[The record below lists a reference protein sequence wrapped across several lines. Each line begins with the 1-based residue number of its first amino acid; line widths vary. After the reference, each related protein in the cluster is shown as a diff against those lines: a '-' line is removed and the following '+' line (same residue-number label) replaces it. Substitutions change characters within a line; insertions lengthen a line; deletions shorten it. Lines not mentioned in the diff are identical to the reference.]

1 MKISN
6 NKMYARLLSGLMCT
20 WFILGLVACGAGN
33 DEPGMPAE
41 EAYDGPLP
49 NILDTICL
57 SWRFTPG
64 DSLVYDAVSFDSI
77 VAFNTDPLLKVR
89 RETWSLV
96 CESIDERGRYHM
108 RRRLE
113 TFEGRESKGAEK
125 DVRRDESP
133 WLGRTI
139 AFTIDSLGDTGD
151 YYVADTSAAMGPGG
165 PFQPQFFVDLNESC
179 KGLDE
184 AWLLERRL
192 DTLYEN
198 GIPAPLRSGSYKYRI
213 KGRIDTLGQ
222 RCVRFEYILSG
233 QGSSATPP
241 THTPLLTTSV
251 IAEFG
256 SNVLRLDDMLPVGLF
271 RTSEIKLTVKT
282 PIGRESRATHHINTD
297 MRIREHF
304 RHGQQI
310 ATFPAFSGAD

>member
-1 MKISN
+1 MKTNRNSLRFL
-6 NKMYARLLSGLMCT
+6 ASLMCS
-20 WFILGLVACGAGN
+20 LLVAGLLACGTG
-33 DEPGMPAE
+33 DENTQPAADD
-41 EAYDGPLP
+41 AYDGPLP

-77 VAFNTDPLLKVR
+77 VAFNSDPLLKVR

-96 CESIDERGRYHM
+96 CESVDENGRYHM

-113 TFEGRESKGAEK
+113 HFEGRESKGAEK
-125 DVRRDESP
+125 DVRRDDSP

-139 AFTIDSLGDTGD
+139 AFTIDSLGDTRD
-151 YYVADTSAAMGPGG
+151 YVVADTSAGMGPGG

-184 AWLLERRL
+184 AWLLEQRI

-198 GIPAPLRSGSYKYRI
+198 GIPAPLRRGSYKYRI

-256 SNVLRLDDMLPVGLF
+256 SNVLRLDDMLPVALF

-282 PIGRESRATHHINTD
+282 PSGRESRATHHINTD

-304 RHGQQI
+304 RHGEPV
-310 ATFPAFSGAD
+310 ATFPAFSGVE